1 MEFFMSEE
9 VIAAAAAPEV
19 TETAAVTEAPVSGEQ
34 KPELQEE
41 QKAEKS
47 FSQAELDAIV
57 AKRLAKEQRKWQR
70 EVKQR
75 VAQVQPEPPKEPQ
88 GKPQMEQFS
97 TTEDYVEAVAAWKAE
112 QIITQ
117 REGDAQKQ
125 SKARAEQ
132 DARERARQTFE
143 QRAETVREK
152 HEDYDDVVLN
162 PQLPITDAMAMTM
175 QESESGPEL
184 AYFLGKNPQEAA
196 RIAQLSPFL
205 QAKELGRLEAKLAQP
220 PAKQPSSAPAP
231 INPVK
236 PGGSGFVDTTDPRSL
251 EKMGTSAWI
260 AAERQRQAQRLKAH

>member
-1 MEFFMSEE
+1 MSEE
-9 VIAAAAAPEV
+9 VIAAPAAPEV

-41 QKAEKS
+41 QKLEKS
-47 FSQAELDAIV
+47 FNQAELDAIV

-70 EVKQR
+70 EVDQRISALHKEEPKQ
-75 VAQVQPEPPKEPQ
+75 EPQ
-88 GKPQMEQFS
+88 GRPAPEQFP
-97 TTEDYVEAVAAWKAE
+97 TTEEYVEAVAAWKAE